1 MEFPIRVV
9 IVIVVL
15 LVAALIILSI
25 FGVFGERS
33 NWLIEGIFKF
43 FENLFGGGQPPTP

>member
-9 IVIVVL
+9 IVIAVL
-15 LVAALIILSI
+15 LVAVVIILSL
-25 FGVFGERS
+25 FGIFGERS

-43 FENLFGGGQPPTP
+43 FENLFGGGLPPTP